1 MEKCEKGYGKH
12 CFECELETREFDMVA
27 TGGGMDTKMLDEFGE
42 RQIAINCSS
51 TQGYFVLQLTEDAI
65 KEISRGKIE
74 DLNKVDV
81 TEVPELIKGKD
92 VQEHLNSHGEKISV
106 RVHQL
111 CTIPPQF
118 P

>member
-12 CFECELETREFDMVA
+12 CFECESETRGFDMVS
-27 TGGGMDTKMLDEFGE
+27 TGAGMDTEMLDEFGE

-51 TQGYFVLQLTEDAI
+51 QRGYLVLQLTKDAI

-81 TEVPELIKGKD
+81 TEVPKLINGKD
-92 VQEHLNSHGEKISV
+92 VQKYLNNHGEKISIKI
-106 RVHQL
+106 HQL
-111 CTIPPQF
+111 CTIPPPF